1 MKFEE
6 KPLYIMSMENKNKL
20 IVFVDNVGRNIYG
33 ELVTRE
39 EKYFWVKNPAIINI
53 VPNANTGQ
61 LQVQVLPYF
70 FGEFLKNKEE
80 PKTVWK
86 FSAKSVVEATEL
98 DLDEK
103 LVSQYEKMF
112 SNSKIITPDRQ
123 VTPAAAGTAA
133 KVVKLFE

>member
-1 MKFEE
+1 
-6 KPLYIMSMENKNKL
+6 MENKKDL

-33 ELVTRE
+33 ELVSQE

-53 VPNANTGQ
+53 VPNPSSGQ

-70 FGEFLKNKEE
+70 FGEFLKNKDV

-86 FSAKSVVEATEL
+86 FSSKSVVLATEL

-103 LVSQYEKMF
+103 LTAQYERMF
-112 SNSKIITPDRQ
+112 SNAKIITSDKQ
-123 VTPAAAGTAA
+123 ITPAGSAA

>member
-1 MKFEE
+1 
-6 KPLYIMSMENKNKL
+6 MENKKDL

-33 ELVTRE
+33 ELVSQE

-53 VPNANTGQ
+53 GPNASNGQ

-86 FSAKSVVEATEL
+86 FSAKSVVVATEL

-103 LVSQYEKMF
+103 LLSQYERMF
-112 SNSKIITPDRQ
+112 SNAKIITNEKQ
-123 VTPAAAGTAA
+123 ITPAGAAA

>member
-1 MKFEE
+1 
-6 KPLYIMSMENKNKL
+6 MENKKDL

-33 ELVTRE
+33 ELVSQE

-53 VPNANTGQ
+53 VPNASNGQ

-86 FSAKSVVEATEL
+86 FSAKSVVVATEL

-103 LVSQYEKMF
+103 LLSQYERMF
-112 SNSKIITPDRQ
+112 SNTKIIINEKQ
-123 VTPAAAGTAA
+123 ITPACAAA
-133 KVVKLFE
+133 KVVNLCE

>member
-1 MKFEE
+1 
-6 KPLYIMSMENKNKL
+6 MSMNKKL

-33 ELVTRE
+33 ELVDSQ
-39 EKYFWVKNPAIINI
+39 EKWIWVKNPAIINI
-53 VPNANTGQ
+53 VPNPSSGQ

-86 FSAKSVVEATEL
+86 FSAKTIVEATDI

-103 LVSQYEKMF
+103 LVNQYERMF
-112 SNSKIITPDRQ
+112 SNSKIITPEKQ
-123 VTPAAAGTAA
+123 ITPAAQGTAA

>member
-1 MKFEE
+1 
-6 KPLYIMSMENKNKL
+6 MENKKDL

-33 ELVTRE
+33 ELVSQE
-39 EKYFWVKNPAIINI
+39 EKYLWVKNPAIINI
-53 VPNANTGQ
+53 VPNASNGQ

-86 FSAKSVVEATEL
+86 FSAKSVVVATEL

-103 LVSQYEKMF
+103 LLSQYERMF
-112 SNSKIITPDRQ
+112 SNAKIITNEKQ
-123 VTPAAAGTAA
+123 ITPAGAAA

>member
-1 MKFEE
+1 
-6 KPLYIMSMENKNKL
+6 MENKKNL

-33 ELVTRE
+33 ELVSQE

-53 VPNANTGQ
+53 VPNASNGQ

-86 FSAKSVVEATEL
+86 FSAKSVVVATEL

-103 LVSQYEKMF
+103 LLSQYERMF
-112 SNSKIITPDRQ
+112 SNAKIITNEKQ
-123 VTPAAAGTAA
+123 ITPAGAAA

>member
-1 MKFEE
+1 ME
-6 KPLYIMSMENKNKL
+6 KKEL

-33 ELVTRE
+33 ELYSRE
-39 EKYFWVKNPAIINI
+39 EKFISVKNPAIINI
-53 VPNANTGQ
+53 VPNPSSGQ

-80 PKTVWK
+80 PVTVWK
-86 FSAKSVVEATEL
+86 FNIKNIVEAVQL

-112 SNSKIITPDRQ
+112 SNSKIITPEKQ
-123 VTPAAAGTAA
+123 VVPAAASNAA

>member
-1 MKFEE
+1 
-6 KPLYIMSMENKNKL
+6 MENKKNL

-33 ELVTRE
+33 ELVSQE

-53 VPNANTGQ
+53 VPNASNGQ

-86 FSAKSVVEATEL
+86 ISAKSVVVATEL

-103 LVSQYEKMF
+103 LLSQYERMF
-112 SNSKIITPDRQ
+112 SNAKIITNEKQ
-123 VTPAAAGTAA
+123 ITPAGAAA

>member
-1 MKFEE
+1 
-6 KPLYIMSMENKNKL
+6 MENKKDL

-33 ELVTRE
+33 ELVSQE
-39 EKYFWVKNPAIINI
+39 EKYLWVKNPAIINI
-53 VPNANTGQ
+53 VPNASNGQ

-86 FSAKSVVEATEL
+86 FSAKSVVIATEL

-103 LVSQYEKMF
+103 LTLQYERMF
-112 SNSKIITPDRQ
+112 SNTKIITSDKQ
-123 VTPAAAGTAA
+123 ITPAGSAA

>member
-1 MKFEE
+1 
-6 KPLYIMSMENKNKL
+6 MSMENKKNL

-33 ELVTRE
+33 ELVSRE
-39 EKYFWVKNPAIINI
+39 EKFFAVKNPAIINI
-53 VPNANTGQ
+53 VPNPSSGQ

-80 PKTVWK
+80 PKTVWR
-86 FSAKSVVEATEL
+86 FSTKSVVEAVQL

-103 LVSQYEKMF
+103 LISQYERMF
-112 SNSKIITPDRQ
+112 SNSKIITPDKQ

>member
-1 MKFEE
+1 
-6 KPLYIMSMENKNKL
+6 MENKKEL

-33 ELVTRE
+33 ELVSQE

-53 VPNANTGQ
+53 VPNPSSGQ

-70 FGEFLKNKEE
+70 FGEFLKNKDV

-86 FSAKSVVEATEL
+86 FSSKSVVLATEL

-103 LVSQYEKMF
+103 LTAQYERMF
-112 SNSKIITPDRQ
+112 SNAKIITPDKQ
-123 VTPAAAGTAA
+123 ITPAGSAA

>member
-1 MKFEE
+1 ME
-6 KPLYIMSMENKNKL
+6 KKNL

-33 ELVTRE
+33 ELLYRE

-53 VPNANTGQ
+53 VPNPSSGQ

-80 PKTVWK
+80 PKTVWRFAEK
-86 FSAKSVVEATEL
+86 NVVEASEIEL
-98 DLDEK
+98 DDK
-103 LVSQYEKMF
+103 LVNQYERMF
-112 SNSKIITPDRQ
+112 SNSKIITPERQ

>member
-1 MKFEE
+1 
-6 KPLYIMSMENKNKL
+6 MENKKDL

-33 ELVTRE
+33 ELVSQE

-53 VPNANTGQ
+53 VPNASNGQ

-86 FSAKSVVEATEL
+86 FSAKSVVIATEL

-103 LVSQYEKMF
+103 LTLQYERMF
-112 SNSKIITPDRQ
+112 SNTKIITSDKQ
-123 VTPAAAGTAA
+123 ITPAGSAA

>member
-1 MKFEE
+1 
-6 KPLYIMSMENKNKL
+6 MENKKDL

-33 ELVTRE
+33 ELVSQE

-53 VPNANTGQ
+53 VPNASNGQ

-86 FSAKSVVEATEL
+86 FSAKSVVVATEL

-103 LVSQYEKMF
+103 LLSQYERMF
-112 SNSKIITPDRQ
+112 SNTKIITNEKQ
-123 VTPAAAGTAA
+123 ITPAGAAA

>member
-1 MKFEE
+1 
-6 KPLYIMSMENKNKL
+6 MENKKDL

-33 ELVTRE
+33 ELVSQE

-53 VPNANTGQ
+53 VPNASNGQ
-61 LQVQVLPYF
+61 LQVQVLTYF

-86 FSAKSVVEATEL
+86 FSAKSVVVATEL

-103 LVSQYEKMF
+103 LLSQYERMF
-112 SNSKIITPDRQ
+112 SNAKIITNEKQ
-123 VTPAAAGTAA
+123 ITPAGAAA

>member
-1 MKFEE
+1 
-6 KPLYIMSMENKNKL
+6 MENKKDL

-33 ELVTRE
+33 ELVSQE

-53 VPNANTGQ
+53 VPNASNGQ

-86 FSAKSVVEATEL
+86 FSAKSVVVATEL

-103 LVSQYEKMF
+103 LTLQYERMF
-112 SNSKIITPDRQ
+112 SNTKIITSDKQ
-123 VTPAAAGTAA
+123 ITPAGSAA

>member
-1 MKFEE
+1 
-6 KPLYIMSMENKNKL
+6 MENKKDL

-33 ELVTRE
+33 ELVSQE

-53 VPNANTGQ
+53 VPNASNGQ

-86 FSAKSVVEATEL
+86 FSAKSVVVATEL

-103 LVSQYEKMF
+103 LLSQYERMF
-112 SNSKIITPDRQ
+112 SNAKIITNEKQ
-123 VTPAAAGTAA
+123 FTPAGAAA

>member
-1 MKFEE
+1 
-6 KPLYIMSMENKNKL
+6 MENKKDL

-33 ELVTRE
+33 ELVSQE

-53 VPNANTGQ
+53 VPNASNGQ

-86 FSAKSVVEATEL
+86 FSAKSVVVATEL

-103 LVSQYEKMF
+103 LLSQYERMF
-112 SNSKIITPDRQ
+112 SNAKIITNEKQ
-123 VTPAAAGTAA
+123 ITPAGAAA

>member
-1 MKFEE
+1 
-6 KPLYIMSMENKNKL
+6 MENKKDL

-33 ELVTRE
+33 ELVSQE

-53 VPNANTGQ
+53 VPNPSSGQ

-86 FSAKSVVEATEL
+86 FSSKSVVLATEL

-103 LVSQYEKMF
+103 LTLQYERMF
-112 SNSKIITPDRQ
+112 SNAKIITSDKQ
-123 VTPAAAGTAA
+123 ITPAGAAA